1 MNNDI
6 TISCDLHVGTGF
18 IPQNYL
24 QSGEDEYRFRDRQ
37 LVEMGKSPDSFRR
50 LKPFELETLVRQHN
64 TCTDW
69 SMLLV
74 SDPFTPELIHNNAF
88 AGLVRIGKLDRVAL
102 EHHDLHMPA
111 GITNSQIIACD
122 IGDDCAIINCTYIAH
137 YIIGDHCILIDNAEI
152 HVSNHAKFGNGCVM
166 EGEPE
171 DVRITIDVMNEA
183 GGRSIQPFVGM
194 KCADAYLWAKYRDR
208 EALQRQFA
216 RMTDSMFDTRRGR
229 YGTIGTGSVIKS
241 NGIIKDV
248 AIGESAYIK
257 GANKLKNLTI
267 RSREDARTQIG
278 EGVELVN
285 GIIGYGS
292 KVFYGSKAVRF
303 ILGDNSSLKYG
314 ARLIH
319 SILGENSTV
328 SCCEILNNLI
338 FPSHEQ
344 HHNTSFLIASLIKGQ
359 SNMAAGATIG
369 SNHNSRAP
377 DGEIEAGR
385 GFWPG
390 LCTSVK
396 HSSRFASFCLLAK
409 GDYRYELD
417 IPFPFCLVDN
427 DYRRDRLVLV
437 PAYWWTA
444 NQYALMRNEGKFI
457 QRDGRCDKR
466 LRIEFSPFAPDTALE
481 IRLAMTLIE
490 KLTGRAFVEAVHAPS
505 PSLSP
510 DKPGNAELDRLRA
523 TPDIA
528 SALEE
533 ASKAGSDEALCA
545 LGRAIFATGAEILPF
560 EVLAENVEHSDRGC
574 EVRKPARA
582 WMAYREMLLWY
593 AGREVAA
600 EIAARMKSGGRL
612 PVSLKALAEAL
623 EPDAFNGSPVQWEN
637 LGGMLVSG
645 PRLES
650 LLNKAEGGD
659 FHDWDSFHLALEG
672 LSDLYAQDKLH
683 NAWATLGLLYPDDA
697 TEKKAHRPHG
707 AGPGEAGLLRALGDL
722 AALAA
727 KIATGV
733 YESRAKDYSNRF
745 RASTFR
751 NEAEMKAVLGT
762 ARENSSVVKT
772 RAAMEAFI
780 LELKAMDAALR

>member
-6 TISCDLHVGTGF
+6 AISCDLHVGTGF
-18 IPQNYL
+18 IPQNFL
-24 QSGEDEYRFRDRQ
+24 QAGEDEYRFRDRQ
-37 LVEMGKSPDSFRR
+37 LMEQGKSQDSFRR

-74 SDPFTPELIHNNAF
+74 SDPFTPELIHNTAF

-122 IGDDCAIINCTYIAH
+122 IGDNCAIINCTYIAH

-194 KCADAYLWAKYRDR
+194 KCSDAYLWAKYRDR
-208 EALQRQFA
+208 DALQRQFA

-229 YGTIGTGSVIKS
+229 YGTIGTGSVLKS

-444 NQYALMRNEGKFI
+444 NQYALMRNEGKFV

-466 LRIEFSPFAPDTALE
+466 LRIEFSPFAPDTAVE
-481 IRLAMTLIE
+481 IRAAMSLLE
-490 KLTGRAFVEAVHAPS
+490 RLTGQAFVKAIEALGESGIGP
-505 PSLSP
+505 
-510 DKPGNAELDRLRA
+510 EEFERLRSV
-523 TPDIA
+523 PGI
-528 SALEE
+528 SAAL
-533 ASKAGSDEALCA
+533 AKAGTAGGDSDLRA
-545 LGRAIFATGAEILPF
+545 LGRAVLSAGMDILPF
-560 EVLAENVEHSDRGC
+560 EVMAEDIEHSDRGC
-574 EVRKPARA
+574 EVRKPVRA
-582 WMAYREMLLWY
+582 WKAYREMLLWY

-600 EIAARMKSGGRL
+600 AIGERMKSGGGAA
-612 PVSLKALAEAL
+612 VSFDALAAAL
-623 EPDAFNGSPVQWEN
+623 EPDAHNDASVRWEN
-637 LGGMLVSG
+637 LGGMLVAA
-645 PRLES
+645 PRLEE
-650 LLNKAEGGD
+650 LLQKAEAGD
-659 FHDWDSFHLALEG
+659 FNDWDSFHVALER
-672 LSDLYAQDKLH
+672 LSDLYPQDKLH
-683 NAWATLGLLYPDDA
+683 NAWATLGLLYPDDGA
-697 TEKKAHRPHG
+697 AKKPDGTRAS
-707 AGPGEAGLLRALGDL
+707 GPGRTGILEALEDL

-727 KIATGV
+727 RISTGV

-762 ARENSSVVKT
+762 AKENSSIVKT
-772 RAAMEAFI
+772 KAAMEAFI
-780 LELKAMDAALR
+780 TEIEAMKTALR